1 MACSLAR
8 RAARLAIFELR
19 YRGQES
25 RAGRG
30 KSKTPPQA
38 EASAIGGSAEGAAYG
53 ALSGKSPGDPVSV
66 GAHGPRTDKQPP
78 SATGSKVPRIGQSG
92 HNIMGVTLRFHT
104 RQRAKT
110 PSPERSYSPRARSW
124 IRRPAT

>member
-25 RAGRG
+25 RTGRG
-30 KSKTPPQA
+30 KCKTPPRA
-38 EASAIGGSAEGAAYG
+38 EASAIGGRTEGATYG
-53 ALSGKSPGDPVSV
+53 ALGGNSPGDPVSV

-78 SATGSKVPRIGQSG
+78 SATGRKRTPNGA
-92 HNIMGVTLRFHT
+92 LRPQYYGGDT
-104 RQRAKT
+104 
-110 PSPERSYSPRARSW
+110 EISY
-124 IRRPAT
+124 